1 VTTREV
7 VTLPVVV
14 HVVYFDESQNI
25 TDAQIESQIEVLNE
39 DFRKSNPDFA
49 SIVPPQFLDVAA
61 DVELEFCLANRDPQ
75 GNPSDGI
82 TRTATNVPLIGIT
95 NDIFYNNQGGASAW
109 ESSEYI
115 NIWVCDMGEGLNGVA
130 TFPGEANA
138 AEDGLI
144 VNYRFFGRN
153 GSAEAP
159 YALGHTTTHEIG
171 HYLGLNH
178 VWGSGIVGNCDSDDG
193 IADTPLSSA
202 TYQNAC
208 PDFFESSCNSSD
220 MYMNFMYYTDDACL
234 AMFTEGQKAR
244 MLSTLESDR
253 AGLLASKG
261 CMPVSVEEVDKA
273 IQWSIYP
280 NPASDILN
288 IQLVGENEMMEGFS
302 LFDMTGQRVLCKHA
316 IASAYQIDVAHLPK
330 GIYIIQVNQ
339 EQSNYYKQI
348 LIQ

>member
-1 VTTREV
+1 
-7 VTLPVVV
+7 
-14 HVVYFDESQNI
+14 
-25 TDAQIESQIEVLNE
+25 
-39 DFRKSNPDFA
+39 
-49 SIVPPQFLDVAA
+49 
-61 DVELEFCLANRDPQ
+61 
-75 GNPSDGI
+75 
-82 TRTATNVPLIGIT
+82 
-95 NDIFYNNQGGASAW
+95 
-109 ESSEYI
+109 
-115 NIWVCDMGEGLNGVA
+115 
-130 TFPGEANA
+130 
-138 AEDGLI
+138 
-144 VNYRFFGRN
+144 
-153 GSAEAP
+153 
-159 YALGHTTTHEIG
+159 
-171 HYLGLNH
+171 LGLNH
-178 VWGSGIVGNCDSDDG
+178 VWGSGRVGNCDSDDG

-234 AMFTEGQKAR
+234 AMFTVGQKAR

-288 IQLVGENEMMEGFS
+288 IQLVGEHETMEGFS